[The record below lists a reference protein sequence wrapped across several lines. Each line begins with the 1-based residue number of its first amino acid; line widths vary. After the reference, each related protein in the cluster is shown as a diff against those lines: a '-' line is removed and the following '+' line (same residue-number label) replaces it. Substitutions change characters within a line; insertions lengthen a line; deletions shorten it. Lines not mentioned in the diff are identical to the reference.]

1 MCHPEIPAGQS
12 VPEVKA
18 REVNLTV
25 PTGESMTA
33 LLAEPEGPAR
43 GAVLVINDVFGRSP
57 FYENLSR
64 RLALAGFTAL
74 DPEYFFRQGPLAEQT
89 REAAFE
95 RRSRLDNQQALADLN
110 AALDWLQATT
120 GFERLGTIGF
130 CMGGTYVL
138 QLAGRHRVSACF
150 YGFPAQMSAE
160 ERAAIKG
167 PLIGFWGDQ
176 DAGVGMDNV
185 EQLRTELAGRGVE
198 HDFTI
203 YPGLGHGFMKA
214 SGLEPGGEGY
224 DQACEA
230 WTRTLDFYRG
240 KLVATPAGKP
250 RRRGGS

>member
-12 VPEVKA
+12 VPEVQA

-25 PTGESMTA
+25 PTSESMTA

-43 GAVLVINDVFGRSP
+43 GAVLVINDVYGRSP

-74 DPEYFFRQGPLAEQT
+74 DPEYFFRQGPLADDT

-110 AALDWLQATT
+110 AALDWLRATT

-138 QLAGRHRVSACF
+138 QLAARRTDLASVCF
-150 YGFPAQMSAE
+150 YGFPGQMSAE
-160 ERAAIKG
+160 ERAAING

-185 EQLRTELAGRGVE
+185 EQLGADLKARGVE

-240 KLVATPAGKP
+240 KLA
-250 RRRGGS
+250 